1 MCVCVSTCVC
11 GECVCLCVSH
21 VPLFVTSWT
30 IAHQAPLSSRQG
42 HRSGS
47 PCPPP
52 GICPRGAAVNLDSE
66 RSGPLRGH
74 LRLRERALGRN
85 AKHVKDV
92 NSTGEG
98 L

>member
-1 MCVCVSTCVC
+1 M
-11 GECVCLCVSH
+11 
-21 VPLFVTSWT
+21 
-30 IAHQAPLSSRQG
+30 
-42 HRSGS
+42 
-47 PCPPP
+47 PPP